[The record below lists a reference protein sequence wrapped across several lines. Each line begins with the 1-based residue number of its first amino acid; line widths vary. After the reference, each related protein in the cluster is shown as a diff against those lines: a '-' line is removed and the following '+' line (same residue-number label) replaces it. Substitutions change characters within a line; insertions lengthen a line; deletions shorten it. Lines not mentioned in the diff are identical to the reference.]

1 MTKIKLWQCRFEVG
15 KNSSQ
20 QVLKVQPQTEVTKS
34 NHLHIRTKTKC
45 NMCKLS
51 LVVEMQKKKKK
62 GEQVYRKK
70 NVSRQL
76 TICSLGYWRSRT
88 SPVLVHDG
96 TFSLSDTLKKTAEYK
111 CHITARHQTTNSN
124 TTALTQNAYKPFWL
138 NIHVTFTWPTHVKSN
153 CRNEVL
159 DRSSVLY
166 PFFFSQNDNS
176 FVTLY
181 LQLQNL
187 ISRQRPYFFLL
198 LRTLLLF
205 GTETQT
211 ECDCN
216 WIQLSS

>member
-51 LVVEMQKKKKK
+51 LVVEMQKKKKN

-70 NVSRQL
+70 KIVSRQL

-124 TTALTQNAYKPFWL
+124 TTALTQNASQ
-138 NIHVTFTWPTHVKSN
+138 TFLTEYSCDFYLTYRCKKQ
-153 CRNEVL
+153 L
-159 DRSSVLY
+159 QKRSPRSFKC
-166 PFFFSQNDNS
+166 PSFFF
-176 FVTLY
+176 
-181 LQLQNL
+181 
-187 ISRQRPYFFLL
+187 FF
-198 LRTLLLF
+198 RKMT
-205 GTETQT
+205 
-211 ECDCN
+211 
-216 WIQLSS
+216 IRLSSYICN